1 MSPDVKPLIP
11 DLSREIAN
19 RKYSHAD
26 RRINGSLAT
35 VVLVNSLVGVPSVT
49 PADINISLGAP
60 VGVVEASLGDYQ
72 KPDLKTVVIFDQGLR
87 FPPSNTPGITSEI
100 EAPIF
105 ATKEAGSDPSK
116 RAAAYDFNLDVIAR
130 ESIKSVEDPVLR
142 QLKLEEQKRY
152 VKTQV
157 ETLLGEKMHVLLRI
171 TRYDIKDGKFY
182 GEDMPGPAIESF
194 KRGRDHRRLHG
205 NSVDHKREDAEID
218 GIELIESRMA
228 EVEIGDEEFFAS
240 PPGGTYPGNFYD
252 IATKKVD
259 ERGEYVEFRRY
270 SSGLSYE
277 EYRDFYREMGAETPD
292 DPSDAFFLSTP
303 IQIKDSRFQDAD
315 ALHAYL
321 HRDHEY
327 MEREE
332 FDQIMRFSSGVVENY
347 AANPTLFNLRAA
359 INKADEVRKMRKEG
373 IEVVMS
379 YSAIDLN
386 REIMALGSQKV
397 DIENLPCGN
406 LNLNEA
412 DGPADTVSAFDRSY
426 EFDAVGACVSCG
438 REGMLGPCG
447 LCEPCDAK
455 ARRDQKK
462 LK

>member
-1 MSPDVKPLIP
+1 MSPDVRPQAP
-11 DLSREIAN
+11 DLSHDILARRGSQI
-19 RKYSHAD
+19 D
-26 RRINGSLAT
+26 RRINTSLAAVMLT
-35 VVLVNSLVGVPSVT
+35 NSLVAT
-49 PADINISLGAP
+49 PVISPRQIEFSPAAP
-60 VGVVEASLGDYQ
+60 NGVVEESIGDYEPLGFESVTVFGTNLPQ
-72 KPDLKTVVIFDQGLR
+72 AKSIDIDLTPRLEERPIVID
-87 FPPSNTPGITSEI
+87 S
-100 EAPIF
+100 
-105 ATKEAGSDPSK
+105 SK

-130 ESIKSVEDPVLR
+130 ESIESVEDPVLR
-142 QLKLEEQKRY
+142 QQKLEEQKRY

-157 ETLLGEKMHVLLRI
+157 ETLLGEKMHVLLRV
-171 TRYDIKDGKFY
+171 TRYDLKDGKFY

-194 KRGRDHRRLHG
+194 KKGRDHRRLHG

-218 GIELIESRMA
+218 GISLIEERMA
-228 EVEIGDEEFFAS
+228 EAEVGDEEFFAS

-252 IATKKVD
+252 IVTKRAD

-270 SSGLSYE
+270 SSALSYD
-277 EYRDFYREMGAETPD
+277 EYRDFYREMGVETPD
-292 DPSDAFFLSTP
+292 VPTDAFFLSTP

-315 ALHAYL
+315 VLHAHL

-332 FDQIMRFSSGVVENY
+332 FQDIMRYSSGVLENY

-359 INKADEVRKMRKEG
+359 INKADQVRKMRENG
-373 IEVVMS
+373 IEVIMN
-379 YSAIDLN
+379 YSVVDLN
-386 REIMALGSQKV
+386 REILALGSKKV
-397 DIENLPCGN
+397 DLENLPCGN
-406 LNLNEA
+406 LNLNDAE
-412 DGPADTVSAFDRSY
+412 GPAETVSAFDRSY

-455 ARRDQKK
+455 ARREQKK